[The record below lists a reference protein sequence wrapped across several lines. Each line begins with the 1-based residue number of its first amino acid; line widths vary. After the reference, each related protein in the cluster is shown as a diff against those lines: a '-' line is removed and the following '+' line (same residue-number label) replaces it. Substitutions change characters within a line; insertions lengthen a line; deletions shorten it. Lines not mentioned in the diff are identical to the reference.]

1 MTPIPGKKVFVVK
14 GGWDYEGS
22 HVHAITETQLE
33 AETIRKEL
41 ESIRIGCP
49 KYYDYIEIE
58 ERIIGEVYHPYN

>member
-41 ESIRIGCP
+41 ERIRIVCP
-49 KYYDYIEIE
+49 K
-58 ERIIGEVYHPYN
+58 